1 MIKKERSYPLTAL
14 KLEALLR
21 SLSAA
26 HEKRPLIER
35 DLAKVL
41 AGYRGEQTLDYHLN
55 FLDNEQYIIFHDVR
69 LPLKNYYFQL
79 DILVLTS
86 RFAFILEVK
95 NLFGS
100 ITFDPDFNQLIR
112 IYRDVEEVFPDP
124 VTQVSNQQFKL
135 AQWMKNHGYT
145 IPIYTKVVISNSQTI
160 MKSNTNNQRYL
171 QQITRSANIVSAI
184 TKTADQQLPP
194 ILTDK
199 DLKKLTRLLLKEH
212 AELHKNGMKK
222 YHLTEADLIPGLHC
236 PNCSHIPL
244 FKKQYKWHC
253 SNCSYADKN
262 ALVYSLFDY
271 YLLLGPTI
279 TNSQFRH
286 FFDISSPSVST
297 KTLTSLKLSKT
308 GTTKGAVY
316 HLCREYFDS
325 KLKYAPFV

>member
-1 MIKKERSYPLTAL
+1 MIKKERFYPLSAL

-21 SLSAA
+21 RLPAT

-41 AGYRGEQTLDYHLN
+41 AGYRGEQSLDYHLN
-55 FLDNEQYIIFHDVR
+55 FLDNEQYMIFHDVR

-79 DILVLTS
+79 DTLILTS

-112 IYRDVEEVFPDP
+112 IYRDAEEVFPDP
-124 VTQVSNQQFKL
+124 VTQVNNQQFKL
-135 AQWMKNHGYT
+135 AQWLKNHGYT
-145 IPIYTKVVISNSQTI
+145 IPIHTKVVISNSQTI

-171 QQITRSANIVSAI
+171 QQITRSTNIISAI

-212 AELHKNGMKK
+212 AELHRNDMKK

-244 FKKQYKWHC
+244 FKKRYKWHC

-262 ALVYSLFDY
+262 AIVHSLFDY

-279 TNSQFRH
+279 TNSRFRH

-325 KLKYAPFV
+325 KI